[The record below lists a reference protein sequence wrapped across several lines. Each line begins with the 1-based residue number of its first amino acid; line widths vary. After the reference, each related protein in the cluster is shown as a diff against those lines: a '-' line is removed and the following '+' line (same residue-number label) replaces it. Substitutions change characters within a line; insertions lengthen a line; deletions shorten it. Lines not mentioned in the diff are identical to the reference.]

1 MTEAQAVEALWER
14 GASQWATATGLAAD
28 TLIME
33 NEAEIPPSGT
43 FAQLS
48 LGAVDEQP
56 LTAGAAGSRKVETRA
71 LLMLK
76 IWTPVNAGRSAL
88 STLADAART
97 IFSGQVLTVG
107 SDDLVILTGSMRS
120 TATDGGFYMGL
131 VTWPVRWYSTF

>member
-1 MTEAQAVEALWER
+1 MTESQAVEALWER
-14 GASQWATATGLAAD
+14 AASQWATATGLAAD
-28 TLIME
+28 TLVLE
-33 NEAEIPPSGT
+33 NEARPESGT

-88 STLADAART
+88 STLADAARS

-107 SDDLVILTGSMRS
+107 SEDLVVLTGSMRS
-120 TATDGGFYMGL
+120 TATDDGFYMGL
-131 VTWPVRWYSTF
+131 VTWPLRWYSTY